1 MHKFRLSGRKT
12 TIRYKQHMKKNLI
25 VILTSV
31 FVTVG
36 QFAMALYLPALP
48 ALTTYF
54 HTFPDVIQLSLTLFL
69 IAFGFSQLFYGS
81 LSDCYGRKPLLLI
94 GLVIVMI
101 GFLIA
106 VFARHLSLLLIAR
119 VVQGLGAG
127 SVSVLARAIIRD
139 RFEGKK
145 LVQAL
150 SLLIMAASLAPM
162 IAPFIGGHIQHRLGW
177 HSIFI
182 FLFFYSGLILL
193 GIFFLLPETKKTE
206 SVPFKMGALLNN
218 YKLLLRHP
226 IYIKY
231 VVCIIMAYA
240 CQILYLSISPFIFQN
255 GLKLNAAQYG
265 TIITLPA
272 IGYFVG
278 NFLSTRLIRF
288 FDSNHLV
295 FVGALIVVMAGI
307 ALALEAAFNGLSAF
321 SVITPIIFCVIGIG
335 LIYPNVI
342 SGALSPFPQMAG
354 TAAALSG
361 AIQMAGTSSIAGV
374 TNALHVV
381 SVLGLGIS
389 FLLCGAVVLLMIF
402 RIMRTSVQ

>member
-1 MHKFRLSGRKT
+1 
-12 TIRYKQHMKKNLI
+12 MKKNLI

-54 HTFPDVIQLSLTLFL
+54 HTFPGVIQLSLTLFL

-127 SVSVLARAIIRD
+127 SVSVLARAVIRD

-182 FLFFYSGLILL
+182 FLFFHSGLILL

-226 IYIKY
+226 YLYQIRCVYYYGLRLSNSLFVNFSFYFSKRIKAECCSIRY
-231 VVCIIMAYA
+231 YYYA
-240 CQILYLSISPFIFQN
+240 AGHRVFCGKLSF
-255 GLKLNAAQYG
+255 Y
-265 TIITLPA
+265 TI
-272 IGYFVG
+272 
-278 NFLSTRLIRF
+278 
-288 FDSNHLV
+288 DKV
-295 FVGALIVVMAGI
+295 F
-307 ALALEAAFNGLSAF
+307 
-321 SVITPIIFCVIGIG
+321 
-335 LIYPNVI
+335 
-342 SGALSPFPQMAG
+342 
-354 TAAALSG
+354 
-361 AIQMAGTSSIAGV
+361 
-374 TNALHVV
+374 
-381 SVLGLGIS
+381 
-389 FLLCGAVVLLMIF
+389 
-402 RIMRTSVQ
+402 